1 MIKDKQLR
9 YLICIYF
16 VATVFTFALD
26 WQLPGFSQLSEFSK
40 NIDLDQYLIP
50 DYMTYWQLTHYLTR
64 VFLGYFCPKYWKII
78 FIIDFGWEALEC
90 YKWGAHNWYDLVW
103 NMLGL
108 ITGMALRN
116 YKVFDKFFNKSSNQN
131 TLQDSI
137 TSNSKHKV
145 LDVIKPI
152 ESSEL
157 SKPIE
162 SLNTNKSIQQDPIL
176 KSTMSNSPKI
186 TSVQEPIIYEQEAIN
201 QNNNLSTV
209 LNQEL
214 PNSKDVNEQLNKLVK
229 REKKRKHRKNKD

>member
-40 NIDLDQYLIP
+40 HIDLDQYLIP

-78 FIIDFGWEALEC
+78 FIIDFGWETLEC

-108 ITGMALRN
+108 ITGMMLRHYN
-116 YKVFDKFFNKSSNQN
+116 VFDKFFNSKNIDKNDEEYNKVNLNNSNE
-131 TLQDSI
+131 
-137 TSNSKHKV
+137 
-145 LDVIKPI
+145 I
-152 ESSEL
+152 EEN
-157 SKPIE
+157 
-162 SLNTNKSIQQDPIL
+162 NTNKILENSSNIKNYNKQSNNDHNTSDNDHNISNIMNEKINISTSIDNPIDIIEHKKHKKHKKH
-176 KSTMSNSPKI
+176 KSKK
-186 TSVQEPIIYEQEAIN
+186 EH
-201 QNNNLSTV
+201 
-209 LNQEL
+209 
-214 PNSKDVNEQLNKLVK
+214 QL
-229 REKKRKHRKNKD
+229 

>member
-40 NIDLDQYLIP
+40 HIDLDQYLIP

-78 FIIDFGWEALEC
+78 FIIDFGWETLEC

-108 ITGMALRN
+108 ITGMMLRHYN
-116 YKVFDKFFNKSSNQN
+116 VFDKFFN
-131 TLQDSI
+131 
-137 TSNSKHKV
+137 SKNIGANDEEYTV
-145 LDVIKPI
+145 NLNNLNEI
-152 ESSEL
+152 EEN
-157 SKPIE
+157 
-162 SLNTNKSIQQDPIL
+162 NTNKILENSSNIKNYNKQFDDHNTSDNDHNISNIMDEKINISTSIDNPID
-176 KSTMSNSPKI
+176 
-186 TSVQEPIIYEQEAIN
+186 IIEHF
-201 QNNNLSTV
+201 T
-209 LNQEL
+209 
-214 PNSKDVNEQLNKLVK
+214 
-229 REKKRKHRKNKD
+229 